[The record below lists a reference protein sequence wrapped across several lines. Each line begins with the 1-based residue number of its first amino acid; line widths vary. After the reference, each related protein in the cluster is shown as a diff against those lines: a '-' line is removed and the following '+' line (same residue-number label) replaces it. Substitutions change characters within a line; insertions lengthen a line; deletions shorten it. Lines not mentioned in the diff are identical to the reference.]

1 MELQSQEL
9 QDLTKEQK
17 IWILYISTILH
28 LCLFLW
34 LLIFEG
40 DGGLQK
46 RTLSGITSAV
56 DFFTVLKEKMYLN
69 RENLIFVQACLW
81 NVGRRDLHRKCVEF
95 AKSSDKILHFYCP
108 KDTPGMYTSIYDT
121 SIPKIIAINEEMF
134 TRGSMV
140 ILHLIQE

>member
-1 MELQSQEL
+1 MVF
-9 QDLTKEQK
+9 
-17 IWILYISTILH
+17 ISA
-28 LCLFLW
+28 
-34 LLIFEG
+34 LIFEG

-46 RTLSGITSAV
+46 RTLSGITTAV

-108 KDTPGMYTSIYDT
+108 KETPGIMIYNDA
-121 SIPKIIAINEEMF
+121 SIPKVIAVNA
-134 TRGSMV
+134 
-140 ILHLIQE
+140 

>member
-1 MELQSQEL
+1 MKTKLPKWFYSAIFLLIPKKNGGSNLSSKELPSQEL
-9 QDLTKEQK
+9 QNLAKEQR
-17 IWILYISTILH
+17 IWILYISNILH
-28 LCLFLW
+28 LYFFLW
-34 LLIFEG
+34 LLTFEG

-95 AKSSDKILHFYCP
+95 AKSSEKILHFYCP
-108 KDTPGMYTSIYDT
+108 KDTPGVYIY
-121 SIPKIIAINEEMF
+121 
-134 TRGSMV
+134 
-140 ILHLIQE
+140 

>member
-1 MELQSQEL
+1 M
-9 QDLTKEQK
+9 
-17 IWILYISTILH
+17 
-28 LCLFLW
+28 
-34 LLIFEG
+34 
-40 DGGLQK
+40 
-46 RTLSGITSAV
+46 

-95 AKSSDKILHFYCP
+95 AKSSEKILHFYCP

-134 TRGSMV
+134 TQGSMV
-140 ILHLIQE
+140 TLHLIQE